1 MTEGTALDF
10 AENKMKEWGVEN
22 YLLRYRHLFFNPL
35 EKKTLK
41 SENQLLIFIQPYGQV
56 IITSKSGTYNSRDI
70 GINEMQYI
78 HTGIIQIENMSTRRA
93 DMRFIQVIPTDK
105 KS

>member
-10 AENKMKEWGVEN
+10 AESRMKEMGVEN
-22 YLLRYRHLFFNPL
+22 YILRYRHVLFL
-35 EKKTLK
+35 GSEKKIFK

-56 IITSKSGTYNSRDI
+56 NIISKSGIYNRNDAA
-70 GINEMQYI
+70 INEMQYI
-78 HTGIIQIENMSTRRA
+78 HSGIIEVTNNSSNRTE
-93 DMRFIQVIPTDK
+93 MRFIQVIPTDN